1 MPVVSGGGEQRERQG
16 QQQHRRRHRLFGVPA
31 TFTGA
36 AEPTAL
42 LSNAAR
48 ANELF
53 GYPAV
58 PLRTL
63 IEWTAEWVLGGGETH
78 GKDTHFQEREG
89 RF

>member
-1 MPVVSGGGEQRERQG
+1 VRWIAQRFGE
-16 QQQHRRRHRLFGVPA
+16 LFGVPV

-36 AEPTAL
+36 EETTAL

-53 GYPAV
+53 GYPGV

-63 IEWTAEWVLGGGETH
+63 IEWTAEWVLAGGETH